1 MRSIILAAV
10 VAGLAAPAAAHDL
23 SFNECIEGSEFI
35 ANAARSR
42 DYGITRDEFLLR
54 LHDDIAAIQAFP
66 PHLRWFVQDEEDQ
79 RLLVAQTE
87 GVFDDPQTPESH
99 RSVFLQACF
108 AAIDEQASR
117 KAINSAE
124 ADSIR

>member
-10 VAGLAAPAAAHDL
+10 VAGLAGPAAAHDL
-23 SFNECIEGSEFI
+23 SFNECMEGSDFI
-35 ANAARSR
+35 ANAALSR
-42 DYGITRDEFLLR
+42 DYGITREEFMAR
-54 LHDDIAAIQAFP
+54 LHGDLAAIQAFP
-66 PHLRWFVQDEEDQ
+66 PHLRWFAQDEEDE

-87 GVFDDPQTPESH
+87 GVFDDPRPPESH
-99 RSVFLQACF
+99 RSVFLEACF

-124 ADSIR
+124 ADSAR

>member
-10 VAGLAAPAAAHDL
+10 VAGLAAPAPAHDL

-42 DYGITRDEFLLR
+42 DYGITRDEFMLR

-66 PHLRWFVQDEEDQ
+66 PYLRWFVQDEEDQ

-87 GVFDDPQTPESH
+87 GVFDDPRPPESH
-99 RSVFLQACF
+99 RSVFLEACL